1 MKRCTEDSG
10 IQTNAAPDAAPELG
24 GFDPA
29 TYQDI
34 LEVVGQDRM
43 LKLLDRL
50 AQRLRDDVTAEQTRE
65 GLESMAHQ
73 LVAAA
78 GALGFRRLADLC
90 RKLEDACARGADV
103 GAITLKLDDA
113 CAAALVVIETL
124 KATLLAKT

>member
-1 MKRCTEDSG
+1 MKRCTEDRG
-10 IQTNAAPDAAPELG
+10 IETDAAPDAAPALG

-34 LEVVGQDRM
+34 LEVVGQERM

-50 AQRLRDDVTAEQTRE
+50 AQTLRDDVTAEQARE

-90 RKLEDACARGADV
+90 RELEDACARGADL
-103 GAITLKLDDA
+103 AEIILNLDDA
-113 CAAALVVIETL
+113 CAAALVEIETL
-124 KATLLAKT
+124 KATLLTKT

>member
-1 MKRCTEDSG
+1 MQRLHSVVFG
-10 IQTNAAPDAAPELG
+10 H
-24 GFDPA
+24 A
-29 TYQDI
+29 TYKDL

-50 AQRLRDDVTAEQTRE
+50 ALTLRDDVTAEQARE
-65 GLESMAHQ
+65 GIETTAHQ

-78 GALGFRRLADLC
+78 GALGFRHLADLC
-90 RKLEDACARGADV
+90 RELEDVCAHEAGV

>member
-1 MKRCTEDSG
+1 MKRVTEAKG
-10 IQTNAAPDAAPELG
+10 IQTDAAPDAAPAFG

-29 TYQDI
+29 TYKDL
-34 LEVVGQDRM
+34 LEVVGPDRM

-50 AQRLRDDVTAEQTRE
+50 AQMLRDDVTAEQARE

-90 RKLEDACARGADV
+90 RELEDACARGADV
-103 GAITLKLDDA
+103 AEITLKLDDA
-113 CAAALVVIETL
+113 CAAALVVIDAL
-124 KATLLAKT
+124 RATLHTKT

>member
-1 MKRCTEDSG
+1 MKRCIEDSG
-10 IQTNAAPDAAPELG
+10 VQTDAAPDAAPALI
-24 GFDPA
+24 GFNHA

-50 AQRLRDDVTAEQTRE
+50 AQMLRDDVTAEQARE

-78 GALGFRRLADLC
+78 GALSFRRLADLC
-90 RKLEDACARGADV
+90 RELEDACARGADV
-103 GAITLKLDDA
+103 AAITLKLDDA
-113 CAAALVVIETL
+113 CASALVEIDTL
-124 KATLLAKT
+124 KATLLRNT